1 METHSKSLQMTTFLK
16 SLLTSQP
23 IISLVSDCSLADK
36 KTSDF
41 IGYFL
46 PIARNTLDSTIL
58 AEIKND

>member
-1 METHSKSLQMTTFLK
+1 METHLKSLQMTTFHN

-23 IISLVSDCSLADK
+23 IISLVSDCSPADK

-41 IGYFL
+41 IGYLL
-46 PIARNTLDSTIL
+46 PIASNTLDSTIL